1 MMTARMKMR
10 TTNDDISNEDEDDD
24 PSKFLQGLLRD
35 YIPYE
40 I

>member
-1 MMTARMKMR
+1 MTARMKMR

-24 PSKFLQGLLRD
+24 PSKSLGTLRD
-35 YIPYE
+35 HIPYE